1 MLNTKNVYFVPLS
14 QDDPENK
21 PNSLV
26 ANFSLLVPAV
36 SLALKGNQ
44 IQPLFC

>member
-1 MLNTKNVYFVPLS
+1 MR

-26 ANFSLLVPAV
+26 ARFELIPECVRSAISGKQL
-36 SLALKGNQ
+36 
-44 IQPLFC
+44 QPIFQ